1 LLNCL
6 QQCDCD
12 FICIQELQ
20 LERREEF
27 VNDDCIARGKRSRK
41 EDGSDDITKSTD
53 SSSSKQPFVLPT
65 WIHPILQTYDII
77 LPPQSSLNKIA
88 ERNLRVLH
96 ADTAITNAI
105 LYKRNKWKP
114 YDDCNNTKEE
124 KSIFASNNKCATQA
138 FIPVNEK
145 GGDINDPIV
154 LTSIHL
160 DACNEEKRVQ
170 QLQQCLEHSISS
182 STTCYHPA
190 CIIAGDYNAELFE
203 GSCLNAFLAKD
214 EVVDLSSTK
223 KAQTEDVD
231 YSDNRVK
238 ECATSLRLSSGTL
251 PTADQMK
258 TWDTLHES
266 VTTFIDDKFISL
278 KRVDT
283 GCTRVAYD
291 HDEDVSLIAEKE
303 ERTMKQW
310 HLDHIVYTP
319 TTLLP
324 IKRWSTLEE
333 DELSSKVG
341 LPNNNIPTDH
351 LPIAALFERK
361 PHPQLSEEAKEK
373 LLSLL
378 DGIESRH
385 TIELNTH
392 HEEAKRIRSELE
404 HAHLEKQRKVA
415 TESNESSE
423 QQQQSTKKKKKKVQP
438 PPEIIQ
444 HIRNGRNEA
453 KELKMKQKGERDSF
467 ISNLTI
473 LERMVVQ
480 NTFGRKGKVTS
491 WIENGRLKK

>member
-1 LLNCL
+1 M
-6 QQCDCD
+6 
-12 FICIQELQ
+12 F
-20 LERREEF
+20 
-27 VNDDCIARGKRSRK
+27 A
-41 EDGSDDITKSTD
+41 
-53 SSSSKQPFVLPT
+53 SSS
-65 WIHPILQTYDII
+65 QTANRA
-77 LPPQSSLNKIA
+77 SS
-88 ERNLRVLH
+88 RVLL

-114 YDDCNNTKEE
+114 YDYCNNTKEE
-124 KSIFASNNKCATQA
+124 KSVFASNNKCVTQA

-154 LTSIHL
+154 ITSIHL

-182 STTCYHPA
+182 STTCYHPS
-190 CIIAGDYNAELFE
+190 CIIAGDYNAELFA

-214 EVVDLSSTK
+214 EVVDLNSIK
-223 KAQTEDVD
+223 KAHTEDAD

-238 ECATSLRLSSGTL
+238 ECAISLRLFSGET

-258 TWDTLHES
+258 SWDTLHES
-266 VTTFIDDKFISL
+266 VTTFIDDKYIFL
-278 KRVDT
+278 KRVGT

-291 HDEDVSLIAEKE
+291 HDADVSQNAENL
-303 ERTMKQW
+303 ERSMKQW

-378 DGIESRH
+378 NGIENRQA
-385 TIELNTH
+385 IELNTQ
-392 HEEAKRIRSELE
+392 HEESERIRSELE

-415 TESNESSE
+415 AESNKSSE
-423 QQQQSTKKKKKKVQP
+423 QQQQQSTKKKKKKAQP

-444 HIRNGRNEA
+444 HVRSSRQEL
-453 KELKMKQKGERDSF
+453 KELKMKQRHERNEF
-467 ISNLTI
+467 ISNLSI

-480 NTFGRKGKVTS
+480 HTFGRKGKVTS
-491 WIENGRLKK
+491 CTSWIENGRLK

>member
-1 LLNCL
+1 M
-6 QQCDCD
+6 
-12 FICIQELQ
+12 
-20 LERREEF
+20 
-27 VNDDCIARGKRSRK
+27 
-41 EDGSDDITKSTD
+41 
-53 SSSSKQPFVLPT
+53 
-65 WIHPILQTYDII
+65 
-77 LPPQSSLNKIA
+77 
-88 ERNLRVLH
+88 
-96 ADTAITNAI
+96 
-105 LYKRNKWKP
+105 
-114 YDDCNNTKEE
+114 
-124 KSIFASNNKCATQA
+124 TQA

-145 GGDINDPIV
+145 GGDIDDPIV
-154 LTSIHL
+154 VSSIHL

-170 QLQQCLEHSISS
+170 QLQQCLEHSISA

-190 CIIAGDYNAELFE
+190 CIIAGDYNAELFD

-214 EVVDLSSTK
+214 EVIDLNSIK
-223 KAQTEDVD
+223 KAQAEDVD

-238 ECATSLRLSSGTL
+238 ECATSLRLPLGKTPST
-251 PTADQMK
+251 DQMK
-258 TWDTLHES
+258 SWDTLHES
-266 VTTFIDDKFISL
+266 VTTFIDDKYIFL

-291 HDEDVSLIAEKE
+291 HDEDVSPNAENV

-378 DGIESRH
+378 DEIESRH
-385 TIELNTH
+385 TIELNTQ

-423 QQQQSTKKKKKKVQP
+423 QQQQSTKKKKVQP

-480 NTFGRKGKVTS
+480 NTFGRKGKVTV
-491 WIENGRLKK
+491 G

>member
-1 LLNCL
+1 M
-6 QQCDCD
+6 
-12 FICIQELQ
+12 
-20 LERREEF
+20 
-27 VNDDCIARGKRSRK
+27 S
-41 EDGSDDITKSTD
+41 
-53 SSSSKQPFVLPT
+53 
-65 WIHPILQTYDII
+65 
-77 LPPQSSLNKIA
+77 
-88 ERNLRVLH
+88 
-96 ADTAITNAI
+96 
-105 LYKRNKWKP
+105 
-114 YDDCNNTKEE
+114 
-124 KSIFASNNKCATQA
+124 QA

-145 GGDINDPIV
+145 GGDINDSIV
-154 LTSIHL
+154 VTSIHL

-182 STTCYHPA
+182 STSYYHPA
-190 CIIAGDYNAELFE
+190 CIIAGDYNAELFA

-214 EVVDLSSTK
+214 EVDLNSTK
-223 KAQTEDVD
+223 KAHTEDVD

-378 DGIESRH
+378 DEIESRH
-385 TIELNTH
+385 TIELNTQ
-392 HEEAKRIRSELE
+392 HEEAKRI
-404 HAHLEKQRKVA
+404 Q
-415 TESNESSE
+415 
-423 QQQQSTKKKKKKVQP
+423 
-438 PPEIIQ
+438 
-444 HIRNGRNEA
+444 
-453 KELKMKQKGERDSF
+453 
-467 ISNLTI
+467 
-473 LERMVVQ
+473 
-480 NTFGRKGKVTS
+480 
-491 WIENGRLKK
+491 